1 MEYRDFGQTG
11 IRLSCVGLGGLLAH
25 CWEGEAGSA
34 PPEEKRRIYL
44 HAAELGIN
52 LFDMGYGDEVHIPDE
67 LKGSASDRFFS
78 LKNRTGADELEGLV
92 DHHCANLRRDAI
104 DILRVHYHMFV
115 EDDMLRAKVAELKQ
129 RGKVR
134 SVCLIR
140 HNEADQQAYI
150 NDGPVM
156 EADADLVIYNF
167 VARHNEAAI
176 ERAGRA
182 GKGVLIMK
190 ALGGQYLSWQ
200 HKNETDWTGAD
211 QETIIQLSPM
221 GESMR
226 HEIDLVH
233 SFTAGP
239 WRDLAEP
246 GETIAR
252 TGKALAWVLKNQNVS
267 CSYVAV
273 ASVDELDAALE
284 KI

>member
-1 MEYRDFGQTG
+1 MEFRDFGQTG

-25 CWEGEAGSA
+25 CWEGEAGN
-34 PPEEKRRIYL
+34 PPAEEKRRIYL

-52 LFDMGYGDEVHIPDE
+52 FFDMGYGDEVHIPDE
-67 LKGSASDRFFS
+67 LKGPTSEHFFS
-78 LKNRTGADELEGLV
+78 LKNTTGADELESLV

-104 DILRVHYHMFV
+104 DILRVHYHTFV
-115 EDDMLRAKVAELKQ
+115 DDEALRTKVAELKQ

-140 HNEADQQAYI
+140 HYEADQRAYVH
-150 NDGPVM
+150 DGPVE
-156 EADADLVIYNF
+156 EADGDLVIHNF
-167 VARHNEAAI
+167 VARHNEMGI
-176 ERAGRA
+176 EKAGRK

-211 QETIIQLSPM
+211 QETIIHLSPM

-239 WRDLAEP
+239 WCDLADP
-246 GETIAR
+246 GEPIAR
-252 TGKALAWVLKNQNVS
+252 TGKALAWVLQNRDVS

-273 ASVDELDAALE
+273 ASVAELDAALE
-284 KI
+284 EL